1 MASLSTRQT
10 LCDESITVRRGNGRK
25 ATFTA
30 QALIHAP
37 FLPLRSLYCSPDTFC
52 LFTPTLW
59 PNLAGM
65 REIKSGLVKSLHF
78 PALVSSIKLSLSAGR
93 LRDAAKNKCNARRA
107 RRKARG
113 HGRKLRRARRAVG
126 KKKKVGYAALNEK
139 SLRWNVQ
146 RDGSRRFN
154 VGKRGRVRCLGRR
167 QERQRCLKV
176 NREVRQQTISAIM
189 MLIR

>member
-1 MASLSTRQT
+1 MQRGTKTNSEGSQPINRNAQNARNFIYCADKKGESLHKTNT
-10 LCDESITVRRGNGRK
+10 LWWIHNCSPGEWKK

-30 QALIHAP
+30 QTLIHAP

-52 LFTPTLW
+52 LFTPTPW
-59 PNLAGM
+59 PNLARM

-113 HGRKLRRARRAVG
+113 HGRKLRRARRVVG
-126 KKKKVGYAALNEK
+126 KEKK
-139 SLRWNVQ
+139 RWGM
-146 RDGSRRFN
+146 RH
-154 VGKRGRVRCLGRR
+154 
-167 QERQRCLKV
+167 
-176 NREVRQQTISAIM
+176 
-189 MLIR
+189 